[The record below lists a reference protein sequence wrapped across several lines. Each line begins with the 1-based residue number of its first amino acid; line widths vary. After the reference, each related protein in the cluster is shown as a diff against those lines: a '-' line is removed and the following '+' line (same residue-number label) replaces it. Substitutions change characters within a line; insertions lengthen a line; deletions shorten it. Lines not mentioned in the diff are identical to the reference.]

1 MKDIIQTASGNPD
14 FSTLVSAIKAADL
27 VDTLSGTGPFTV
39 FAPTNEA
46 FAKIPAA
53 TLTALLADKV
63 KLTSVL
69 TYHVV
74 SGKVMAADVS
84 KMKEATTVEG
94 STVKFDATNGV
105 MINDATV
112 VIADIECS
120 NGVIH
125 AIDTVL
131 MPA

>member
-1 MKDIIQTASGNPD
+1 
-14 FSTLVSAIKAADL
+14 
-27 VDTLSGTGPFTV
+27 
-39 FAPTNEA
+39 
-46 FAKIPAA
+46 
-53 TLTALLADKV
+53 
-63 KLTSVL
+63 
-69 TYHVV
+69 
-74 SGKVMAADVS
+74 MAADVS

-94 STVKFDATNGV
+94 STVKIDATNGV